1 MSIIILTWFGHG
13 RWPAKSLGLGRG
25 LWQARQ
31 RSGRCVALGAS
42 SLFVLPDDLTVGAL
56 IAA

>member
-31 RSGRCVALGAS
+31 CSGRCMELGAN
-42 SLFVLPDDLTVGAL
+42 SLFMPPDDLTVGAV